1 MSIDQNVS
9 YSKAK
14 KIGEYY
20 LIFLLIFIA
29 GVVSA
34 GRLLGIGAD
43 YGGYIELFTYTGLE
57 RDSVEPAYR
66 F

>member
-20 LIFLLIFIA
+20 LIFLLIFIP

-34 GRLLGIGAD
+34 GRLW
-43 YGGYIELFTYTGLE
+43 E
-57 RDSVEPAYR
+57 
-66 F
+66 

>member
-57 RDSVEPAYR
+57 LSLIHI
-66 F
+66 